1 MTATAP
7 PTTDSGA
14 ITTVQNLTVRYGSM
28 LALDQVNFELPAG
41 SVTGLLGPN
50 GAGKSTLLKALLGFL
65 NPTSGAIQ
73 VLGLSPWHSPLAF
86 RQKLGFMPEHETWFP
101 NTSGLQAVVL
111 AGRLAGM
118 PKEAAFSRAYEVL
131 DYLGMDEVRLRPVE
145 GYSIGLKQKIKLAQA
160 LVHGPSL
167 LLLDEP
173 MSGLDPNSRDEMMR
187 LLAGICRTGV
197 SMVLSSHVLHD
208 VERLCDRILALA
220 GGKVL
225 YNGSLDAL
233 RKRNETTFHVRFR
246 GDADT
251 FQAALARLG
260 AQGKLTHQRLEVLLP
275 STSTKP
281 IFLAAKEAG
290 IELREVLPGNATL
303 EEAFLSLVGGA

>member
-1 MTATAP
+1 MNAVTAAQVEMP
-7 PTTDSGA
+7 A
-14 ITTVQNLTVRYGSM
+14 IASVEQLTVRYGPL
-28 LALDQVNFELPAG
+28 LALDQVSFQLPQG

-65 NPTSGAIQ
+65 VPAQGTIQ
-73 VLGLSPWHSPLAF
+73 VLGLSPWGSPLAF
-86 RQKLGFMPEHETWFP
+86 RQRLGFMPEHETWFP
-101 NTSGLQAVVL
+101 DTSGLEAVVL

-187 LLAGICRTGV
+187 LLAGICKAGV

-208 VERLCDRILALA
+208 VERLCDRILALQ

-225 YNGSLDAL
+225 YSGTLDNL
-233 RKRNETTFHVRFR
+233 KQRNETVFQVRFR
-246 GDADT
+246 GNSDA
-251 FQAALARLG
+251 FCAALARLG
-260 AQGKLTHQRLEVLLP
+260 AQCKLGHHKVVVTLLSH
-275 STSTKP
+275 STQP
-281 IFLAAKEAG
+281 IFQAANESG
-290 IELREVLPGNATL
+290 IELREVLPGNASL
-303 EEAFLSLVGGA
+303 EEAFLHLVGGA